1 MVRNMKEAT
10 CQTKATL
17 LLAYKKATALY
28 SEAVSKLSRS
38 VGEVSLAAIEELTI
52 AAERMRRTSANAREA
67 FEGHLAE
74 HGC

>member
-1 MVRNMKEAT
+1 MKEET

-17 LLAYKKATALY
+17 LVAYKKAAALY
-28 SEAVSKLSRS
+28 SKAVSELSRS
-38 VGEVSLAAIEELTI
+38 IGEVSLDVIEELTI

-74 HGC
+74 HDC